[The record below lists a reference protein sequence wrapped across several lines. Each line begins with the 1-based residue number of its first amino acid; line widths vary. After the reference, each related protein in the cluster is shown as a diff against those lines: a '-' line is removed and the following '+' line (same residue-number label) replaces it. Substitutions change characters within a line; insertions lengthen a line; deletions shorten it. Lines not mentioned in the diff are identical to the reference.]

1 MNSGGFIMQNTRK
14 ITDDLYYVGGNDR
27 KIRMFE
33 NILPISHG
41 VSYNSYLLLDEKTCL
56 LDTID
61 QDVSRLFLEN
71 VTYALSG
78 RDLDYLVIHHMEP
91 DHCYNINEI
100 LLRYP
105 NCKLVGN
112 IQTFRYLKNFFPNLN
127 TEGKE
132 VLVKEGDI
140 LDLGKH
146 KLKFFMTP
154 LVHWPE
160 VMMSFDSTDGLLF
173 TADAFGS
180 FRALDGYLFN
190 DEIDPDTMW
199 LDEARVYYTN
209 IVGKYGVQV
218 LNAFKKLPIN
228 DTKMILP
235 LHGVIWRNNLE
246 YILGK
251 YQTWASYAYEKKGVM
266 IVYGSM
272 YGNSMNAAEILASR
286 LSENEVRNIE
296 VFDVSATDKDLLVS
310 EAFRLSNIVLISPTY
325 NATMFPGIEEFITD
339 ITRMNLQGRTFTLIQ
354 NGTWAPQSTRLMKE
368 KLAAMKNLIF
378 TPSELTINSA
388 LKDADLVTMDK
399 IVNEIKD
406 SLK

>member
-41 VSYNSYLLLDEKTCL
+41 VSYNSYLFLDEKTCL
-56 LDTID
+56 MDTID

-71 VTYALSG
+71 VTYALKG
-78 RDLDYLVIHHMEP
+78 RELDYLVIHHMEP

-132 VLVKEGDI
+132 IIVKEGDV

-199 LDEARVYYTN
+199 LDEARIYYTN

-218 LNAFKKLPIN
+218 LNAFKKLPVK

-246 YILGK
+246 YVLGK

-272 YGNSMNAAEILASR
+272 YGNSMNAAEILATR
-286 LSENEVRNIE
+286 LSENGVRNIE

-325 NATMFPGIEEFITD
+325 NATMFPGIEEFIND

-368 KLAAMKNLIF
+368 KLAAMKNLTF

-388 LKDADLVTMDK
+388 LKDADLETMDK
-399 IVNEIKD
+399 VVNEIKD